1 MIPANLQTVLAAF
14 SCTDLTHAST
24 QCCTFYEEKWHAKQH
39 VAAAKPIRSSLAI
52 SAATLHAADIQK
64 IMNLCCRLWCPEDR
78 SSRHPYHYHPH
89 PHPLSCQLLPQSHQA
104 RAPTK
109 MVSMGI
115 TSGSMHLSSQIET
128 TIISSISP
136 CHSRHHNI
144 SSRRHNSSAVGVVRL
159 LSDTLVT
166 RLQEAEGGLS
176 ILPHTLSP
184 TMLLSMVVSSGL
196 RHSSLGK
203 QVPLGSIV
211 GLCSTLAMHKLL
223 RSQLGQH
230 CIAHTVISKQSM

>member
-1 MIPANLQTVLAAF
+1 
-14 SCTDLTHAST
+14 
-24 QCCTFYEEKWHAKQH
+24 
-39 VAAAKPIRSSLAI
+39 
-52 SAATLHAADIQK
+52 
-64 IMNLCCRLWCPEDR
+64 MNLCYRLWCPEGR
-78 SSRHPYHYHPH
+78 SSRQPCHYHPH
-89 PHPLSCQLLPQSHQA
+89 PLSSQPLPQTDQA
-104 RAPTK
+104 RVPTK

-159 LSDTLVT
+159 QSATLVI
-166 RLQEAEGGLS
+166 RLQGAEGALS
-176 ILPHTLSP
+176 IQPRTLSP

-196 RHSSLGK
+196 QHSSSLGK

-223 RSQLGQH
+223 HSQLGQH
-230 CIAHTVISKQSM
+230 CIAHKVISKQSMQCQTAQIQGSI